1 MSFLFSR
8 HIFRHPEHFSAIIFT
23 LDAAMIEHVEINM
36 WIFSFSYI
44 INFNELGKF
53 LCFRRIVTLQ
63 GLIKKMFLDRSR

>member
-1 MSFLFSR
+1 
-8 HIFRHPEHFSAIIFT
+8 
-23 LDAAMIEHVEINM
+23 MIEHVEINM

-63 GLIKKMFLDRSR
+63 GLIKKMILDRSR